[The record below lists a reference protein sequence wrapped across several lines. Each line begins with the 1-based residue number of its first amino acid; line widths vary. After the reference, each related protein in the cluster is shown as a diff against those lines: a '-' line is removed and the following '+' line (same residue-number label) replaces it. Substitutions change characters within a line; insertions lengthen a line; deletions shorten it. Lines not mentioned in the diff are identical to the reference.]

1 MVCGVTGGAHAAS
14 SPLPPSPIRYSKL
27 LKAGA
32 RLPAPYWE
40 GPPVPGHNATHDALV
55 KLWRVEFKV
64 IPPMG

>member
-1 MVCGVTGGAHAAS
+1 M
-14 SPLPPSPIRYSKL
+14 
-27 LKAGA
+27 KAGA